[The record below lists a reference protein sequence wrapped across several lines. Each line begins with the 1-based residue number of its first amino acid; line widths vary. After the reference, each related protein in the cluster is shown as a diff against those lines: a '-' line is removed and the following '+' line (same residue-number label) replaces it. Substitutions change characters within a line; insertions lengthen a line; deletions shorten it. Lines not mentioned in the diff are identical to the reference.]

1 MANPAGAVSA
11 WLGFFVDD
19 GGTVRHARY
28 VRLFA
33 DAQGASHFDEID
45 VVLEPIDFAP
55 PAAPL
60 HIAAL
65 FPATS
70 CGLVSGPPDWDG
82 SIPHPSPCR
91 QLFCTLRGEYEVTA
105 SDGTVRRFPAGSLLL
120 LEDTTGSGHTTRV
133 TSDEDVL
140 IVSVTLAD

>member
-1 MANPAGAVSA
+1 MDQAC
-11 WLGFFVDD
+11 
-19 GGTVRHARY
+19 Y

-33 DAQGASHFDEID
+33 DERGESHFDEIAVD
-45 VVLEPIDFAP
+45 LEPVDFAP

-70 CGLVSGPPDWDG
+70 CGLVSGPPDWDR
-82 SIPHPSPCR
+82 STPHPAPRR

-105 SDGTVRRFPAGSLLL
+105 SDGAVRRFPSGSLLL
-120 LEDTTGSGHTTRV
+120 LEDTTGEEHTTRIV
-133 TSDEDVL
+133 SDDDLL
-140 IVSVTLAD
+140 IISVTLAE

>member
-1 MANPAGAVSA
+1 MSRAAYSGKDTTIHQAC
-11 WLGFFVDD
+11 
-19 GGTVRHARY
+19 Y

-33 DAQGASHFDEID
+33 DERGESHFDEIAVD
-45 VVLEPIDFAP
+45 LEPVDFAP

-82 SIPHPSPCR
+82 SIPHPAPRR

-105 SDGTVRRFPAGSLLL
+105 SDGAVRRFPSGSLLL
-120 LEDTTGSGHTTRV
+120 LEDTTGEGHTTRFV
-133 TSDEDVL
+133 SDDDEL
-140 IVSVTLAD
+140 IVSVTLAE

>member
-1 MANPAGAVSA
+1 M
-11 WLGFFVDD
+11 
-19 GGTVRHARY
+19 RHAGY

-33 DAQGASHFDEID
+33 DVQGESHFAEVEID
-45 VVLEPIDFAP
+45 LESVDFAP

-82 SIPHPSPCR
+82 SIPHPSPRR
-91 QLFCTLRGEYEVTA
+91 QLFCTLLGEYEVTA
-105 SDGTVRRFPAGSLLL
+105 SDGTVRRFPAGSVLL
-120 LEDTTGSGHTTRV
+120 LEDTTGHGHTTRV
-133 TSDEDVL
+133 VSDEDVL